1 MPSGCA
7 PIPTSFIS
15 ITTSSSDR
23 PLRDSLPNWGPR
35 ESSMSKL
42 GLDGRHRNKD
52 GEISGSPTSELSRGD
67 LQELEIKRNH
77 YESDTNDSAD
87 PYQTVR
93 GWLLSYLSLT
103 RGNAKDKGERNAR
116 RREKHRSWPVC
127 C

>member
-35 ESSMSKL
+35 ESSMSKP

-52 GEISGSPTSELSRGD
+52 GEISGSPTSELYAATRKSLKSNEIIMSRT
-67 LQELEIKRNH
+67 LTTAQTHIKP
-77 YESDTNDSAD
+77 SG
-87 PYQTVR
+87 V
-93 GWLLSYLSLT
+93 G
-103 RGNAKDKGERNAR
+103 
-116 RREKHRSWPVC
+116 C
-127 C
+127 